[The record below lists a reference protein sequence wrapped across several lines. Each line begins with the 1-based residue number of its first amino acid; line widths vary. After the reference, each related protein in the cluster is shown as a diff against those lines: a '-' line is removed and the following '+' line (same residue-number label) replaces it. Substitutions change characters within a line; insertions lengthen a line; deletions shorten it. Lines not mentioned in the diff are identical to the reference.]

1 MTPTELIGQGLG
13 FIAMA
18 LIILSF
24 QFKKRAMFY
33 TMQISGNLFFAAS
46 FFLLG
51 NMAGSLMN
59 LMGVFRGFIMLMPA
73 QKRKIWHL
81 VLINL
86 LFVGGAAYAGTAG
99 GMGWACLVSFA
110 AQTLGTFSLWYGSDK
125 AIRWVQLCGISPL
138 WITNNVVLTSPP
150 AIGGTIC
157 EVFSM
162 ISTIVYLVRVRKDIA
177 KK

>member
-46 FFLLG
+46 FLLLG

-59 LMGVFRGFIMLMPA
+59 LMGVFRGFIM
-73 QKRKIWHL
+73 
-81 VLINL
+81 LINL

-177 KK
+177 KSDR